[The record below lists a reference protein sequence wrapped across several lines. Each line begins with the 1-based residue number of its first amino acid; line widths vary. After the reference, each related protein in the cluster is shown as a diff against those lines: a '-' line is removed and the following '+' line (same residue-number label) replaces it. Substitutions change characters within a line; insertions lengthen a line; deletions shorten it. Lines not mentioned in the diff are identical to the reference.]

1 MSTVDISPTILDMAG
16 IRIPP
21 EMEGISQKALLLGDT
36 VQIRSAVIIENR
48 AVEQGFYQKMIV
60 RDNYKAVYYYGQSY
74 GELFDLSKDPDQ
86 YHNLWDDPAYQ
97 TLKREMLYQ
106 LYEKS
111 VIEESAQG
119 FSFTVPQ
126 LLQMLDK
133 QIDQEGPVQKR
144 TSFS

>member
-1 MSTVDISPTILDMAG
+1 
-16 IRIPP
+16 
-21 EMEGISQKALLLGDT
+21 MEGISQKKLLLGDT
-36 VQIRSAVIIENR
+36 VRIRSASIIENR

-111 VIEESAQG
+111 VTEEPTQG
-119 FSFTVPQ
+119 TSFTLPQ

-133 QIDQEGPVQKR
+133 QVDQEGPVQKR